1 MITGRDA
8 DRLAKAAAE
17 IGARPQRCDATVAA
31 DVEALAEAVGDR
43 LDVLVNMAGSNV
55 DTYDPLPLDAPL
67 AQVADRW
74 RANLDANLMS
84 AVLTTTAFRPVLAEG
99 AAVVNVGSIGA
110 EHARGSY
117 GAAKAAVAA
126 WTVGL
131 SSILGPRGITVN
143 TVSPGPIVD
152 TEFFRGTL
160 SDERAAAFV
169 AETHTKRAGTPDDVA
184 DGGLL
189 PRLPRRA
196 AHHRAEPARQ
206 RGRARH
212 PLTHGAA
219 SAGAVEAV
227 ERRGRVGERPAV
239 LCDPRDARVCGG
251 EGEHEVELP
260 ARDRGAHLVE
270 ARYGPV
276 PVTPPIG
283 STSSPSG

>member
-1 MITGRDA
+1 MTGARRTADYREPVVEAGEAPVGRIVVVTGGSRGIGRAAAARFAAAGDDVVITGRDA
-8 DRLAKAAAE
+8 DQLAKAAAE

-74 RANLDANLMS
+74 RANLEANLMS

-184 DGGLL
+184 DVVFFL
-189 PRLPRRA
+189 A
-196 AHHRAEPARQ
+196 SPA
-206 RGRARH
+206 ARH
-212 PLTHGAA
+212 ITGQNLHVNG
-219 SAGAVEAV
+219 
-227 ERRGRVGERPAV
+227 
-239 LCDPRDARVCGG
+239 
-251 EGEHEVELP
+251 
-260 ARDRGAHLVE
+260 GAH
-270 ARYGPV
+270 ATR
-276 PVTPPIG
+276 
-283 STSSPSG
+283 